1 MTVRFTKMHGA
12 GNDFVMID
20 DREERIPTDDPAFI
34 ARLANRPDGIGCE
47 GVILV
52 RPAKGNATF
61 LSRRNQESPTSPD
74 FTMRFFNP
82 DGSEAELCGNGAR
95 CVAAFAYAIGAAKAK
110 TMRFETLAGE
120 IAAEV
125 LDAGRVRLAMPQP
138 KDLRKDFVNSGV
150 PHAIVPVADLA
161 VADVAGEGRRI
172 RQSDA
177 FAPAG
182 TNVDFVQWTGPHAL
196 SLRTYERGVEAETF
210 ACGTGSVAAA
220 LVGVAQYGLEFPVAV
235 TTVRGDVLEI
245 GGTWNGASFADV
257 TLTGPVKTVFS
268 GEIDVSSHP

>member
-1 MTVRFTKMHGA
+1 MVAVTVRFTKMHGA

-52 RPAKGNATF
+52 RN
-61 LSRRNQESPTSPD
+61 STSTD

-110 TMRFETLAGE
+110 TMRFATLAGE

-125 LDAGRVRLAMPQP
+125 LDDGRVRLAMPQP

-150 PHAIVPVADLA
+150 PHVIVPVSDLTA
-161 VADVAGEGRRI
+161 VDVLSEGSRI
-172 RQSDA
+172 RYSEA

-182 TNVDFVQWTGPHAL
+182 TNVDFVQWTGPQSL
-196 SLRTYERGVEAETF
+196 SIRTYERGVEAETF

-220 LVGVAQYGLEFPVAV
+220 LVGVAQYGLRFPVCV
-235 TTVRGDVLEI
+235 TTVRGDLLEI
-245 GGTWNGASFADV
+245 GGAWNGESFSGV
-257 TLTGPVKTVFS
+257 TLTGPVKTVFTAETS
-268 GEIDVSSHP
+268 PDWEC